1 MTGRQGTIGFLMTIK
16 KKLIGGL
23 IKLFVH
29 TEMVILCIIFGD
41 VHQFIVDCL
50 IPLKPCINDV
60 FETK

>member
-1 MTGRQGTIGFLMTIK
+1 MTERQGTLGFLMTK
-16 KKLIGGL
+16 KNLIGWL

-41 VHQFIVDCL
+41 VHLFIVDYL